1 MAHNLRRVRSIFAE
15 AAGVGRGERGRSDE
29 EGEGVL
35 MAKDPPQDVRRIRDD
50 GIHSHRG
57 EVRHRRLLI
66 HRPRDHREALPMS
79 FLNKVGRNQSPIRVK
94 GFRRGEVGG
103 AMWAMVQV
111 TISTLD
117 YAFAAYGRK
126 HFDRYT
132 ARLQDPRMSTW
143 LSEAAQLAPEGL
155 WIE

>member
-1 MAHNLRRVRSIFAE
+1 
-15 AAGVGRGERGRSDE
+15 
-29 EGEGVL
+29 
-35 MAKDPPQDVRRIRDD
+35 
-50 GIHSHRG
+50 
-57 EVRHRRLLI
+57 
-66 HRPRDHREALPMS
+66 MS
-79 FLNKVGRNQSPIRVK
+79 LLNKVGRNQSPIRMK

-117 YAFAAYGRK
+117 YDFAAYGRK

-132 ARLQDPRMSTW
+132 AQLQDPRMSTW